1 MSIVEDCRLEI
12 ITAPNAQTI
21 YINQAKKGAQMSNPI
36 ITFALNNGGLVE
48 VKKIKDVVKL
58 TSEII
63 KCKTNN
69 KRKVVV

>member
-1 MSIVEDCRLEI
+1 
-12 ITAPNAQTI
+12 
-21 YINQAKKGAQMSNPI
+21 MSNPI

-48 VKKIKDVVKL
+48 VKKIKDVVKV
-58 TSEII
+58 TTEII

>member
-1 MSIVEDCRLEI
+1 
-12 ITAPNAQTI
+12 
-21 YINQAKKGAQMSNPI
+21 MSNPI

-48 VKKIKDVVKL
+48 VKKIKDVVKVN
-58 TSEII
+58 TEII